1 MYIHGTF
8 IWVHCVYIP
17 VASVPSITNKSCAY
31 EFINK
36 IFLNGGRKDPKRDDK
51 GKKNIVHPY
60 KDEKASAF
68 VRKKLNSLN
77 IIIETNIK
85 PLFKSKK
92 ILLQLTSPV
101 PKPCTSRS

>member
-51 GKKNIVHPY
+51 GKKKHCP
-60 KDEKASAF
+60 
-68 VRKKLNSLN
+68 
-77 IIIETNIK
+77 
-85 PLFKSKK
+85 PLQRREGLCF
-92 ILLQLTSPV
+92 
-101 PKPCTSRS
+101 RSQEAQ